1 MFKVSCLLLSLFTL
15 LNSSACNPQRQD
27 EKVRTLEADV
37 KQLKTE
43 VAELKQK
50 QKAAPEHHY
59 ELRKDDFR
67 TWRFD
72 PSTGET
78 CIQLTSTADWKRK
91 ETMYQSCDCSEATQH
106 WTEMPFDTDQQQKR
120 ADSYFQHVQRVCG
133 ET

>member
-1 MFKVSCLLLSLFTL
+1 MFKVSCFLLSLFIL
-15 LNSSACNPQRQD
+15 LNSSDCDSQKQD
-27 EKVRTLEADV
+27 ERVRTLEAEV

-50 QKAAPEHHY
+50 QKAEPEHHY
-59 ELRKDDFR
+59 ELRKDGFR

-72 PSTGET
+72 PSTGQT

-91 ETMYQSCDCSEATQH
+91 ETMYQSCDCSDATQH
-106 WTEMPFDTDQQQKR
+106 WIEMPSETEQQQKT
-120 ADSYFQHVQRVCG
+120 AENYFKHVQRICG